1 MFILPGSF
9 CQHKGIGIEEGTVV
23 MKIETYTSGIYR
35 VLKIGGQLVISELQ
49 ELKLLIEG
57 YIERDEKYI
66 AVNFC
71 DVSYL
76 FSGAI
81 AVLITCYT
89 TLRDLDGGLCLIEP
103 KPEMMD
109 LLKVM
114 GIDSLIP
121 IYGSDNDLPRDIR
134 QIEMVSTGDFRG

>member
-1 MFILPGSF
+1 MR
-9 CQHKGIGIEEGTVV
+9 IES
-23 MKIETYTSGIYR
+23 YTSGIYR
-35 VLKIGGQLVISELQ
+35 VLKISGQLVISELQ
-49 ELKLLIEG
+49 ELKLLIVG
-57 YIERDEKYI
+57 YIGRDEKYI

-89 TLRDLDGGLCLIEP
+89 TLRDLDGELCLIEP

-109 LLKVM
+109 LLKIM

-121 IYGSDNDLPRDIR
+121 IYGSDSDLPRDLR
-134 QIEMVSTGDFRG
+134 QIEIVSTGDFLG

>member
-1 MFILPGSF
+1 LS
-9 CQHKGIGIEEGTVV
+9 KGFGITEGTVV

-35 VLKIGGQLVISELQ
+35 VLKISGQLVISELQ
-49 ELKLLIEG
+49 ELKLLIDG

-89 TLRDLDGGLCLIEP
+89 TLRNRDGELSLIEP

-114 GIDSLIP
+114 GIESLIP
-121 IYGSDNDLPRDIR
+121 IYGSDNDLPVDMR
-134 QIEMVSTGDFRG
+134 QIELASTGDFRG

>member
-1 MFILPGSF
+1 
-9 CQHKGIGIEEGTVV
+9 
-23 MKIETYTSGIYR
+23 MKIETYNSGIYR
-35 VLKIGGQLVISELQ
+35 VLKIGDQLIISELQ

-76 FSGAI
+76 FSGAV
-81 AVLITCYT
+81 AVLVTCYT
-89 TLRDLDGGLCLIEP
+89 TLRDRGGELCLIES

-114 GIDSLIP
+114 GIDTLIP
-121 IYGSDNDLPRDIR
+121 IFESDGDLPVDIR
-134 QIEMVSTGDFRG
+134 QIEITFTGDFRG

>member
-1 MFILPGSF
+1 LS
-9 CQHKGIGIEEGTVV
+9 KGFGITEGTVV

-35 VLKIGGQLVISELQ
+35 VLKISGQLVISELQ
-49 ELKLLIEG
+49 ELKLLIDG

-89 TLRDLDGGLCLIEP
+89 TLRNRDGELSLIEP

-121 IYGSDNDLPRDIR
+121 IYGSDNDLPVDMR
-134 QIEMVSTGDFRG
+134 QIELASTGDFRG

>member
-1 MFILPGSF
+1 
-9 CQHKGIGIEEGTVV
+9 

-35 VLKIGGQLVISELQ
+35 VLKIGGELAISELQ

-57 YIERDEKYI
+57 YIESDEKHI

-81 AVLITCYT
+81 AVLINCYT
-89 TLRDLDGGLCLIEP
+89 TLRDRTGELCLIEP

-109 LLKVM
+109 LLKIV
-114 GIDSLIP
+114 GIDSIIS
-121 IYGSDNDLPRDIR
+121 IYNSDNDLPSDIR
-134 QIEMVSTGDFRG
+134 QIEMASTGGFRG